1 MSQSHLRSPG
11 SAGLITRRSQVQILP
26 PLLRKALQSRVFRVL
41 ARTRSKPT
49 SYPIFYPL
57 HDHAA
62 QLGWPGGCE
71 QRVRDDKQEQT
82 IGRVKSDSV
91 ELDPKAHVAS
101 TDQDRFGKIF
111 RRNTPYGT
119 VTNHGTMF
127 VGFASDRRPLAT
139 MLESTAGLGGATR
152 NALTRFTRPL
162 TGAYYF
168 VPSTESLRCAA
179 ARLG

>member
-1 MSQSHLRSPG
+1 
-11 SAGLITRRSQVQILP
+11 V
-26 PLLRKALQSRVFRVL
+26 PLAPVAELVC
-41 ARTRSKPT
+41 
-49 SYPIFYPL
+49 
-57 HDHAA
+57 DHAA

-82 IGRVKSDSV
+82 IDRVKSDSV

-168 VPSTESLRCAA
+168 VPSTESLRSAA
-179 ARLG
+179 VRLG